1 MARLSRILTLCLR
14 GAAAVL
20 AAALLVVAALY
31 VWLAAQDPNGWR
43 PELEAAVQRA
53 TGRTVAVEGAVTV
66 GGLLPPTLSAEKIT
80 FANAAWGSEPEM
92 ARIARVEV
100 TVDLLPLLRGRL
112 QIATLSL
119 AGVELLLET
128 DGSGEGNWRFEPRPD
143 DDADGPPPL
152 PRRIEVRD
160 AVIAWQDGASGMRI
174 GGRIDR
180 LSLAAASPEAPAQ
193 LRLEGLMNERPLRLT
208 GAVGPLVSLF
218 RGQDLTFDLE
228 ADTADAHARLAGR
241 LSGRSDAMP
250 VALDVQAAVER
261 LDVLE
266 PWLGRGLARDL
277 PARATAELHFARG
290 VVHVDRFDVTAGDS
304 RAEGRLVVRLDGSRP
319 HAAGEVAAVRLDLDQ
334 LLAETGDGRAA
345 GRLLPRSPL
354 PVRFLTR
361 FDGTIELA
369 AGEIRLGGV
378 DLDTVAT
385 TLSLA
390 DGRFAAEPLRF
401 GVYGGTA
408 NGRLH
413 VAAGGETPRVSL
425 QADARGLDAARLTA
439 GGGGDLLEGR
449 MGIRARLDGYGNS
462 VAAVAAT
469 AEGEVRVLLANGRA
483 RTGAYDKL
491 AGGIGPLIGTLFSG
505 SQGWSRLNC
514 LAGDWKVAAGVAQ
527 TRLLLI
533 DTEHAT
539 VRGEGTV
546 NLAKETLDLQLTPG
560 AKSVTLN
567 VAVPV
572 RVTGTLADPQ
582 VTPDGASAARTI
594 GSLLAATVYPPA
606 LLLAFG
612 DLASGSGTP
621 ACVASVLEADRRQ
634 TGQATPVEAIG
645 RGAAGVLEGVG
656 RSIGDGLERVFGR

>member
-1 MARLSRILTLCLR
+1 MARLGRILTLCLR

-143 DDADGPPPL
+143 DDADAPPPL

-319 HAAGEVAAVRLDLDQ
+319 HVAGAESESTSYTRQLQPGGHTAISSTLNVRTGTVCHHVRTWSPSRIVK
-334 LLAETGDGRAA
+334 LLRAKRGTRERYTEHIISSMGKLLVSIWRGCLTGQGK
-345 GRLLPRSPL
+345 GTSLGVGHGPRQEGSYRSSDFSRVCGCSPHS
-354 PVRFLTR
+354 
-361 FDGTIELA
+361 
-369 AGEIRLGGV
+369 GGV
-378 DLDTVAT
+378 T
-385 TLSLA
+385 S
-390 DGRFAAEPLRF
+390 
-401 GVYGGTA
+401 
-408 NGRLH
+408 
-413 VAAGGETPRVSL
+413 S
-425 QADARGLDAARLTA
+425 
-439 GGGGDLLEGR
+439 
-449 MGIRARLDGYGNS
+449 
-462 VAAVAAT
+462 
-469 AEGEVRVLLANGRA
+469 
-483 RTGAYDKL
+483 
-491 AGGIGPLIGTLFSG
+491 GIGPP
-505 SQGWSRLNC
+505 
-514 LAGDWKVAAGVAQ
+514 
-527 TRLLLI
+527 LL
-533 DTEHAT
+533 
-539 VRGEGTV
+539 
-546 NLAKETLDLQLTPG
+546 
-560 AKSVTLN
+560 
-567 VAVPV
+567 
-572 RVTGTLADPQ
+572 
-582 VTPDGASAARTI
+582 
-594 GSLLAATVYPPA
+594 
-606 LLLAFG
+606 
-612 DLASGSGTP
+612 
-621 ACVASVLEADRRQ
+621 
-634 TGQATPVEAIG
+634 G
-645 RGAAGVLEGVG
+645 RGN
-656 RSIGDGLERVFGR
+656 